1 MAKIYSRSGKLYI
14 DYMVDG
20 TRHRKSTKLDDT
32 KDNRLMLQ
40 RTVIPDLVRK
50 IATGE
55 IYKPKTKTF
64 DHYFYIY
71 EKSIDRTR
79 TYHHKSWHRKRV
91 LEEFKGRNIDT
102 ITRLEIKSFLLGI
115 NTKSRSKGAYSSTLI
130 GTFEQAV
137 DDGVIPVNP
146 ALDIKLPKEDKTDI
160 EWFKKDEVKM
170 IFQNA
175 TGILKAYLMIA
186 FHTGMRPEEILAL
199 QWGDFTDT
207 HIHIKRTKSFN
218 GGLQHT
224 TKTDKSKR
232 AVPYPQFI
240 MQYINELK
248 ANSLFLF
255 PDIRDSRGLYRK
267 WYKLLKICTLPKR
280 RLYSTR
286 HTFATIMLLDDH
298 MSLNELAGILGHT
311 TPKTTLAHYASIISA
326 ESITLNKNFD
336 PFGSILAQSK
346 NVQSGNVAI

>member
-1 MAKIYSRSGKLYI
+1 MAKIYSRGGKLYI

-20 TRHRKSTKLDDT
+20 NRHRKSTKLDDT
-32 KDNRLMLQ
+32 KENRAMLE
-40 RTVIPDLVRK
+40 RTVIPDLERR

-55 IYKPKTKTF
+55 IYKQKPKTF
-64 DHYFYIY
+64 DHYFTIY
-71 EKSIDRTR
+71 EKSIDKTR

-91 LEEFKGRNIDT
+91 LEQFKGRNIDT
-102 ITRLEIKSFLLGI
+102 ITRLEIKTFLLGI
-115 NTKSRSKGAYSSTLI
+115 NAKSRSKGTYSSTLI

-137 DDGVIPVNP
+137 DDGVIAVNP
-146 ALDIKLPKEDKTDI
+146 ALDIKLPKEDKSEI
-160 EWFKKDEVKM
+160 EWFSKDEVKLLLSK
-170 IFQNA
+170 A
-175 TGILKAYLMIA
+175 DGIMKPYLMIA

-199 QWGDFTDT
+199 QWGDFMET
-207 HIHIKRTKSFN
+207 HIYIKRTKSFN

-240 MQYINELK
+240 MQYVNELK

-255 PDIRDSRGLYRK
+255 PDINDSRGLYRK
-267 WYKLLKICTLPKR
+267 WYKLLKKCGLQKR
-280 RLYSTR
+280 KLYSTR
-286 HTFATIMLLDDH
+286 HTFATTMLLDNL

-311 TPKTTLAHYASIISA
+311 TPKTTLAHYASIINA
-326 ESITLNKNFD
+326 ESITLGKNFD

-346 NVQSGNVAI
+346 NDNGYNAVG

>member
-1 MAKIYSRSGKLYI
+1 MAKIYSRGGKLYI

-20 TRHRKSTKLDDT
+20 NRHRKSTKLDDT
-32 KDNRLMLQ
+32 KDNRTMLE
-40 RTVIPDLVRK
+40 RTVIPDLERR

-55 IYKPKTKTF
+55 IYKPKVKTF
-64 DHYFYIY
+64 DHYFHIY
-71 EKSIDRTR
+71 EKSIDKTR

-91 LEEFKGRNIDT
+91 LEQFTGRNIDT

-115 NTKSRSKGAYSSTLI
+115 EAKSRSKGTYSGTLI

-137 DDGVIPVNP
+137 DDGVVSVNP
-146 ALDIKLPKEDKTDI
+146 ALDIKLPKEDKSDI
-160 EWFKKDEVKM
+160 EWFTKEEVALLLSTADGVIKP
-170 IFQNA
+170 
-175 TGILKAYLMIA
+175 YLMIA

-224 TKTDKSKR
+224 TKTEKSKR
-232 AVPYPQFI
+232 AVPYPKFI
-240 MQYINELK
+240 MQYVNELK

-267 WYKLLKICTLPKR
+267 WYKLLKKCELPKKK
-280 RLYSTR
+280 LYSTR
-286 HTFATIMLLDDH
+286 HTFATTMLLDKH
-298 MSLNELAGILGHT
+298 MSLNEIAGILGHT
-311 TPKTTLAHYASIISA
+311 TPKTTLSHYASIINA
-326 ESITLNKNFD
+326 ESITLCQSFD
-336 PFGSILAQSK
+336 PFGSFLAQSK
-346 NVQSGNVAI
+346 NKKSENVAI

>member
-1 MAKIYSRSGKLYI
+1 MAKIYSRGGKLYI

-32 KDNRLMLQ
+32 KENRLSIEKN
-40 RTVIPDLVRK
+40 VIPQLMRM

-55 IYKPKTKTF
+55 IHKPKPKSF

-91 LEEFKGRNIDT
+91 LDHFKGRNIDT
-102 ITRLEIKSFLLGI
+102 ITRLDIKSFLLGI
-115 NTKSRSKGAYSSTLI
+115 NAKSRSKGTYSGTLI

-137 DDGVIPVNP
+137 DDAVISVNP
-146 ALDIKLPKEDKTDI
+146 ALDIKLPKEDKSDI
-160 EWFKKDEVKM
+160 EWFAKDEVRLLLET
-170 IFQNA
+170 A
-175 TGILKAYLMIA
+175 TGVLKPYLMIA

-199 QWGDFTDT
+199 QWGDFKDT

-240 MQYINELK
+240 MQYVNGLK

-267 WYKLLKICTLPKR
+267 WYKLLTECKLPKKK
-280 RLYSTR
+280 LYATR
-286 HTFATIMLLDDH
+286 HTFATTMLLENH
-298 MSLNELAGILGHT
+298 MSLNEIAGILGHT
-311 TPKTTLAHYASIISA
+311 TPKTTLSHYASIINA
-326 ESITLNKNFD
+326 ESITLSKNFD

-346 NVQSGNVAI
+346 NDISLDVAI